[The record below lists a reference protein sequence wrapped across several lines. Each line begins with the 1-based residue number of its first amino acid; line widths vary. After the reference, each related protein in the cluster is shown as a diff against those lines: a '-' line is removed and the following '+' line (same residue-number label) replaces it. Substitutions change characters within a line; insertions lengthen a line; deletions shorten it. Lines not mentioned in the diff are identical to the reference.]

1 LTAAAAFTMLRAM
14 SPRKPSCWSFAL
26 VVAGLVS
33 ACGHRSSVPA
43 GPPLDPEVLV
53 AAPDRTPADRK
64 LDAGRKPV
72 QYLRF
77 LHIEPGMRVGELFAG
92 GGYTTELLA
101 RAVGPTGVVYGQ
113 NTKLV
118 LERFAE
124 KPWSERLARPV
135 NKVVVRVDREMDDP
149 FPPEAQDLDLVVS
162 NIVYH
167 DAVWLKVD
175 RAKMNRAVAASLKKG
190 GRYVI
195 CDSSARE
202 GSGTDDAEK
211 LHRIDEQVVR
221 DEVAAAGFTVF
232 GEAHFLRNRAD
243 TRDWNSS
250 PMAAGDRRGTSDR
263 FCIAFRKP

>member
-1 LTAAAAFTMLRAM
+1 MLRAM
-14 SPRKPSCWSFAL
+14 HRRIVAVACL
-26 VVAGLVS
+26 VFTA
-33 ACGHRSSVPA
+33 ACAHGPAVPA
-43 GPPLDPEVLV
+43 GPPPSPDAIV
-53 AAPDRTPADRK
+53 ATADRTEADRK

-77 LHIEPGMRVGELFAG
+77 LRIEPGMKVAELFAG

-101 RAVGPTGVVYGQ
+101 RAVGPAGVVYGQ
-113 NTKLV
+113 NTKAV
-118 LERFAE
+118 LAKFAE

-135 NKVVVRVDREMDDP
+135 NHNVVRVDRELDDP
-149 FPPEAQDLDLVVS
+149 FPPEAHDLDVVVS

-167 DAVWLKVD
+167 DAVWLGVD
-175 RAKMNRAVAASLKKG
+175 RRKMNRAVSAALKRG
-190 GRYVI
+190 GRYVV
-195 CDSSARE
+195 CDSSAKE
-202 GSGTDDAEK
+202 GSGTADAET

-221 DEVAAAGFTVF
+221 DEIGAAGFTVF
-232 GEAHFLRNRAD
+232 GEANFLRNRAD